1 MSRKEERDRRPQQQ
15 CQSQGR
21 AEVCD
26 GGLWYLFPLQRIKPT
41 VEDVAQAASSCVK
54 DTKKNGET
62 QGPLRATDYPQNFP
76 QNHRLNN
83 NKKNQHLEL
92 NSLPPAV
99 IIKQDFY
106 SPREENLN

>member
-99 IIKQDFY
+99 IIKQDFS